1 MPKKF
6 GMSKIVGFQKLAGE
20 FKGHPYSNYR
30 LTVLEPYTANEK
42 DCVGYRAKTYSG
54 KTELV
59 DRWMAENKL
68 NQQTV
73 REVEVKFYFDEYGK
87 INQIQRG

>member
-1 MPKKF
+1 
-6 GMSKIVGFQKLAGE
+6 MSKVVGFQKFAGE
-20 FKGHPYSNYR
+20 FKGRPYSNYH
-30 LTVLEPYTANEK
+30 LTVLEPWTENDK
-42 DCVGYRAKTYSG
+42 DCVGYRAKVYSG

-68 NQQTV
+68 NQQTISG
-73 REVEVKFYFDEYGK
+73 VEIKFYFDEYGK